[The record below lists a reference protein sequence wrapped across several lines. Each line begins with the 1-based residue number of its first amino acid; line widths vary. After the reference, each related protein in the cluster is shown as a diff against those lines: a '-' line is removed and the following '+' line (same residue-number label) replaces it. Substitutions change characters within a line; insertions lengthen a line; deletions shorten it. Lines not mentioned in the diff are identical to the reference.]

1 MKAGCSFP
9 ESNLARLREVG
20 CQEPRLAAIYAVSE
34 PDRSGL
40 CDLAAL
46 FTESPPWPGRV
57 ELELDVADALELDR
71 VELIDLRR
79 MSLVFRFGVVD
90 RGELLY
96 IGQPDQL
103 ARFIEDTIVR
113 YSEYYPLLEALYWKV
128 ETTSK
133 ADDSP

>member
-9 ESNLARLREVG
+9 ERNLARLRGVCG
-20 CQEPRLAAIYAVSE
+20 QEPRLAAIYAVGE
-34 PDRSGL
+34 PDKSGL

-46 FTESPPWPGRV
+46 FTESPPWPGHV
-57 ELELDVADALELDR
+57 ELELDVADALGLDR

-90 RGELLY
+90 RGNLLY

-113 YSEYYPLLEALYWKV
+113 YAEYYPLLEALYWKV
-128 ETTSK
+128 ETTAK
-133 ADDSP
+133 ADDSL